1 MGQRHAESSLKSL
14 QRRRGI
20 GAIDKQLHLR
30 GVAGQQF
37 ASKVRRDIER
47 GIGAAFAHF
56 ALELLQILHFTHYT
70 KTLRVYETVD
80 QLTALDGAIF
90 VENEHRHVFHVVIER
105 VAECNHLD
113 QRREEKEKQCQRIA
127 PDDDELLEE
136 DCAEPAKKFVLHIL
150 YKERWSPSVCDNF
163 AVRGHVR
170 AFKAATCCRTP
181 KPSFFIPLCIT
192 RLFVVRQRASRKAQ
206 QKRLRA

>member
-1 MGQRHAESSLKSL
+1 MGQRHAESSLKRL

-56 ALELLQILHFTHYT
+56 ALDLLQILHFTHYT
-70 KTLRVYETVD
+70 KTLCVYETVD

-90 VENEHRHVFHVVIER
+90 VENEHCHVFDVVVER

-113 QRREEKEKQCQRIA
+113 QRREKKEKESQRIA
-127 PDDDELLEE
+127 PDDDELLKQN
-136 DCAEPAKKFVLHIL
+136 CAEAAKWFVLHGF
-150 YKERWSPSVCDNF
+150 KSGSSRAERGTSRREFDHTKNICVLCAPYAGSLTSCGMTRVC
-163 AVRGHVR
+163 
-170 AFKAATCCRTP
+170 
-181 KPSFFIPLCIT
+181 
-192 RLFVVRQRASRKAQ
+192 
-206 QKRLRA
+206 